1 MARNSCRG
9 PWVNTSNAAIRQ
21 SLQAITARELSLQ
34 LEVFNVLNLLNSSWG
49 LFHDPTGTLLKQVG
63 QTQGASPQPVFTFD
77 AANAGTSPRRT
88 NLNFTPSSPLL
99 LVES

>member
-21 SLQAITARELSLQ
+21 SLQAIAGHDLSLQ

-49 LFHDPTGTLLKQVG
+49 LFRIPNETLLQHVG
-63 QTQGASPQPVFTFD
+63 QTQGTSPQPIFTFD
-77 AANAGTSPRRT
+77 AANAGTST
-88 NLNFTPSSPLL
+88 QNL
-99 LVES
+99 ESGYQVQLSLRYSF